1 MASGKPT
8 LRDVAAEAG
17 VSPMT
22 ASNALRG
29 KAGVKESTRA
39 KVLTAARKL
48 DYRINL
54 TASMLKSGRSNI
66 IHIIVNEFDSPFYSK
81 LTQTLSREITSRGLT
96 PFIEQ
101 TQYSPDA
108 AEHALS
114 SNPFS
119 GQLFDG
125 EILHATGLGTNLPL
139 AKLNG
144 GRPLVLL
151 DACEE
156 TPTVDAVNFP
166 NEEGER
172 AAVQHLIDQ
181 GCSSIAIVGHRFAPR
196 AELTHAQN
204 AFALRLR
211 GACAALMDAGLPY
224 NETVV
229 FEGGCSNDGITAG
242 HAIAERNMAARA
254 ENGVSNV
261 GTESASMAG
270 ADDCNDA
277 SGVVAAGSA
286 GSADRTPAIA
296 FDGVCC
302 ANDFA
307 AFGVIRGLADYGIRV
322 PQDVKV
328 IGFDGVTSGSYA
340 TPSLSTIQVDLN
352 QLAKFAIDMIVERIE
367 DGDSTPP
374 SPAQPSAGNSSSANP
389 RQTASNSTKHFRPRT
404 GPNHM
409 SINIIQGGTMPT
421 PRTEA
426 YLFVHFIGEERTP
439 DRRAAVFRAQPR
451 RRALARSAPRRQACA
466 RMARRRKG
474 HARSAYRTRST
485 RWIPYCGHRS
495 EHLPSWRMG
504 AKRWRDHQRFDWTGD
519 LGLPRPN
526 ALERTTFGGRGVK
539 DSGRGH
545 GMGAGSELGSRS
557 RAVDRI
563 LVHQVECP

>member
-1 MASGKPT
+1 MANGKPT

-22 ASNALRG
+22 ASNALHG

-39 KVLTAARKL
+39 KVLAAAKKL

-108 AEHALS
+108 AEHALT

-144 GRPLVLL
+144 GRPLLLL

-172 AAVQHLIDQ
+172 AAMQYLIAQ
-181 GCSSIAIVGHRFAPR
+181 GCRNIAIVGHTFVPR
-196 AELTHAQN
+196 AKLAHAQN

-211 GACAALMDAGLPY
+211 GACAALLDAGLPY
-224 NETVV
+224 DETMV
-229 FEGGCSNDGITAG
+229 FEGGRSDEGITAG
-242 HAIAERNMAARA
+242 HAIAERIMAARRTDC
-254 ENGVSNV
+254 G
-261 GTESASMAG
+261 AG
-270 ADDCNDA
+270 AGAGDRETGTAGTADFNDA
-277 SGVVAAGSA
+277 SGKITGRSIETT
-286 GSADRTPAIA
+286 DKIPAIA

-307 AFGVIRGLADYGIRV
+307 AFGVIRGLADYGIHV

-328 IGFDGVTSGSYA
+328 IGFDGVTSE
-340 TPSLSTIQVDLN
+340 P
-352 QLAKFAIDMIVERIE
+352 
-367 DGDSTPP
+367 TPP
-374 SPAQPSAGNSSSANP
+374 L
-389 RQTASNSTKHFRPRT
+389 R
-404 GPNHM
+404 
-409 SINIIQGGTMPT
+409 
-421 PRTEA
+421 
-426 YLFVHFIGEERTP
+426 
-439 DRRAAVFRAQPR
+439 
-451 RRALARSAPRRQACA
+451 
-466 RMARRRKG
+466 
-474 HARSAYRTRST
+474 
-485 RWIPYCGHRS
+485 
-495 EHLPSWRMG
+495 
-504 AKRWRDHQRFDWTGD
+504 
-519 LGLPRPN
+519 
-526 ALERTTFGGRGVK
+526 
-539 DSGRGH
+539 
-545 GMGAGSELGSRS
+545 
-557 RAVDRI
+557 
-563 LVHQVECP
+563 

>member
-1 MASGKPT
+1 MANGKPT

-22 ASNALRG
+22 ASNALHG

-39 KVLTAARKL
+39 KVLAAAKKL

-81 LTQTLSREITSRGLT
+81 LTQTLSREITSRGFT

-108 AEHALS
+108 AEHALT

-172 AAVQHLIDQ
+172 AAMQYLIAQ
-181 GCSSIAIVGHRFAPR
+181 GCRNIAIVGHTFVPR
-196 AELTHAQN
+196 AELAHAQN

-211 GACAALMDAGLPY
+211 GACAALLDAGLPY
-224 NETVV
+224 DETMV
-229 FEGGCSNDGITAG
+229 FEGGRSDEGITAG
-242 HAIAERNMAARA
+242 HAIAERIMAARRTDC
-254 ENGVSNV
+254 G
-261 GTESASMAG
+261 AG
-270 ADDCNDA
+270 AGAGDRETGTAGTADFNDA
-277 SGVVAAGSA
+277 SGKITGRSIETT
-286 GSADRTPAIA
+286 DKIPAIA

-307 AFGVIRGLADYGIRV
+307 AFGVIRGLADYGIHV

-328 IGFDGVTSGSYA
+328 IGFDGVTSGTYA
-340 TPSLSTIQVDLN
+340 TPSLSTIQVDLD
-352 QLAKFAIDMIVERIE
+352 QLAKFAVDMIVERIE
-367 DGDSTPP
+367 RGEVNDNSSNAGNSNDAARCCRRA
-374 SPAQPSAGNSSSANP
+374 AQPSDISWSNVNP
-389 RQTASNSTKHFRPRT
+389 RPR
-404 GPNHM
+404 
-409 SINIIQGGTMPT
+409 S
-421 PRTEA
+421 
-426 YLFVHFIGEERTP
+426 YSY
-439 DRRAAVFRAQPR
+439 RAFRARLQR
-451 RRALARSAPRRQACA
+451 NAR
-466 RMARRRKG
+466 
-474 HARSAYRTRST
+474 
-485 RWIPYCGHRS
+485 
-495 EHLPSWRMG
+495 
-504 AKRWRDHQRFDWTGD
+504 
-519 LGLPRPN
+519 
-526 ALERTTFGGRGVK
+526 
-539 DSGRGH
+539 
-545 GMGAGSELGSRS
+545 
-557 RAVDRI
+557 
-563 LVHQVECP
+563 

>member
-242 HAIAERNMAARA
+242 HAIAERIMAAQA

-367 DGDSTPP
+367 DGDSMPP
-374 SPAQPSAGNSSSANP
+374 SRATIGWQLVKRESTANS
-389 RQTASNSTKHFRPRT
+389 
-404 GPNHM
+404 
-409 SINIIQGGTMPT
+409 
-421 PRTEA
+421 
-426 YLFVHFIGEERTP
+426 
-439 DRRAAVFRAQPR
+439 
-451 RRALARSAPRRQACA
+451 
-466 RMARRRKG
+466 
-474 HARSAYRTRST
+474 
-485 RWIPYCGHRS
+485 
-495 EHLPSWRMG
+495 
-504 AKRWRDHQRFDWTGD
+504 
-519 LGLPRPN
+519 
-526 ALERTTFGGRGVK
+526 LEL
-539 DSGRGH
+539 D
-545 GMGAGSELGSRS
+545 
-557 RAVDRI
+557 
-563 LVHQVECP
+563 

>member
-1 MASGKPT
+1 MANGKPT

-22 ASNALRG
+22 ASNALHG

-39 KVLTAARKL
+39 KVLAAAKKL

-108 AEHALS
+108 AEHALT

-172 AAVQHLIDQ
+172 AAMQYLIARDA
-181 GCSSIAIVGHRFAPR
+181 GI
-196 AELTHAQN
+196 
-204 AFALRLR
+204 LRLSGIR
-211 GACAALMDAGLPY
+211 SCRAPSWRMRRTHLHCDFEERARRCWTQDCHY
-224 NETVV
+224 DETMV
-229 FEGGCSNDGITAG
+229 FEGGRSDEGITAG
-242 HAIAERNMAARA
+242 HAIAERIMAARRT
-254 ENGVSNV
+254 GC
-261 GTESASMAG
+261 GAG
-270 ADDCNDA
+270 AGAGDRETGTAGTADFNDA
-277 SGVVAAGSA
+277 SGKITGRSIETT
-286 GSADRTPAIA
+286 DKIPAIA

-307 AFGVIRGLADYGIRV
+307 AFGVIRGLADYGIHV

-328 IGFDGVTSGSYA
+328 IGFDGVTSGTYA
-340 TPSLSTIQVDLN
+340 TPSLSTIQVDLD
-352 QLAKFAIDMIVERIE
+352 QLAKFAVDMIVERIE
-367 DGDSTPP
+367 RGEVNDNS
-374 SPAQPSAGNSSSANP
+374 SNAGNSNDA
-389 RQTASNSTKHFRPRT
+389 
-404 GPNHM
+404 
-409 SINIIQGGTMPT
+409 GT
-421 PRTEA
+421 
-426 YLFVHFIGEERTP
+426 V
-439 DRRAAVFRAQPR
+439 
-451 RRALARSAPRRQACA
+451 
-466 RMARRRKG
+466 
-474 HARSAYRTRST
+474 
-485 RWIPYCGHRS
+485 
-495 EHLPSWRMG
+495 LP
-504 AKRWRDHQRFDWTGD
+504 
-519 LGLPRPN
+519 P
-526 ALERTTFGGRGVK
+526 
-539 DSGRGH
+539 
-545 GMGAGSELGSRS
+545 S
-557 RAVDRI
+557 RATI
-563 LVHQVECP
+563 GYQLVERESTTAII